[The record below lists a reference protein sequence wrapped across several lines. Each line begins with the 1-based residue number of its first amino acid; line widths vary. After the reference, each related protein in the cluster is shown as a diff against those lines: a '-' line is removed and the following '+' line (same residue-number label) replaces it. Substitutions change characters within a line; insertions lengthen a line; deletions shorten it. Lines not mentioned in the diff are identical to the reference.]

1 MHLVQTIWFT
11 KKTTNNKF
19 NWKGIMQEH
28 KNIYQERQII
38 KIKISLIY
46 LKKITTVHNILR
58 QSLNYQV
65 QWFLFQ
71 KLKINQITN

>member
-11 KKTTNNKF
+11 KKIMNNKF

-28 KNIYQERQII
+28 KNTYQEHQII

-46 LKKITTVHNILR
+46 LKKITTVHSILR

-65 QWFLFQ
+65 
-71 KLKINQITN
+71 